1 MKKDVKRFKESVFY
15 PIGFV
20 VFLWVIKIYESLFS
34 VDFTEYGILPEKV
47 SGLKG
52 IITGP
57 LVHGDFNHLFSN
69 TIPLLISAIGI
80 LYFYRKIA
88 VKAILVIYIATGLG
102 VWIAARDAYYHI
114 GISGVVYGLVAFLF
128 FSGVFR
134 KDTRAI
140 AVSLIVIFLLGGMIY
155 GVFPTDPKI
164 SWESHLIGALSGL
177 LAAFYFRRV
186 DVFEPIEAPE
196 FFDESIITS
205 VTELPDDVAKGNE
218 PISFIYDFKPSNK
231 YLDGKDYQN

>member
-1 MKKDVKRFKESVFY
+1 MQKDIIRFKESVFY

-20 VFLWVIKIYESLFS
+20 VFLWAIKIYESLFS

-80 LYFYRKIA
+80 IYFYRKIA
-88 VKAILVIYIATGLG
+88 VKAILIIYIATGLG
-102 VWIAARDAYYHI
+102 VWIAARDAYHI

-134 KDTRAI
+134 KDTRSI

-155 GVFPTDPKI
+155 GIFPTDSKI
-164 SWESHLIGALSGL
+164 SWESHLIGALSGVFTS
-177 LAAFYFRRV
+177 FYFRKV
-186 DVFEPIEAPE
+186 DVFEPIYAPG
-196 FFDESIITS
+196 FSDESIITS
-205 VTELPDDVAKGNE
+205 VTELPEDIVKTSE
-218 PISFIYDFKPSNK
+218 PISFIYDFKPS
-231 YLDGKDYQN
+231 GKRNGEKPS

>member
-1 MKKDVKRFKESVFY
+1 MEKDIMRFKESVFY

-20 VFLWVIKIYESLFS
+20 VFLWIIKIYESLFS

-80 LYFYRKIA
+80 IYFYRKIA
-88 VKAILVIYIATGLG
+88 VKAILIIYIATGLG
-102 VWIAARDAYYHI
+102 VWIAARDAYHI

-134 KDTRAI
+134 KDTRSI

-155 GVFPTDPKI
+155 GIFPTDSKI
-164 SWESHLIGALSGL
+164 SWESHLIGALAGL
-177 LAAFYFRRV
+177 FTSFYFRKI
-186 DVFEPIEAPE
+186 DVLEPIYAPV
-196 FFDESIITS
+196 FSDESVITS
-205 VTELPDDVAKGNE
+205 VTELPNDVVTSNE

-231 YLDGKDYQN
+231 RTDSNGS

>member
-1 MKKDVKRFKESVFY
+1 MQKDVIRFKESVFY

-20 VFLWVIKIYESLFS
+20 VFLWAIKIYESLFS

-80 LYFYRKIA
+80 IYFYRKIA
-88 VKAILVIYIATGLG
+88 VKAILIIYIATGLG
-102 VWIAARDAYYHI
+102 VWIAARDAYHI

-134 KDTRAI
+134 KDTRSI

-155 GVFPTDPKI
+155 GIFPTDSKI
-164 SWESHLIGALSGL
+164 SWESHLIGALSGVF
-177 LAAFYFRRV
+177 ASFYFRRV
-186 DVFEPIEAPE
+186 DVFEPTDVPG
-196 FFDESIITS
+196 FSDESIITS
-205 VTELPDDVAKGNE
+205 VTELPEDIVKTSE
-218 PISFIYDFKPSNK
+218 PISFIYDFKPS
-231 YLDGKDYQN
+231 GKRNGEKPS

>member
-1 MKKDVKRFKESVFY
+1 MQKDIKRFKESVFY

-20 VFLWVIKIYESLFS
+20 VFLWAIKIYESLFS

-80 LYFYRKIA
+80 IYFYRKIA
-88 VKAILVIYIATGLG
+88 VKAILIIYIATGLG
-102 VWIAARDAYYHI
+102 VWIAARDAYHI

-134 KDTRAI
+134 KDTRSI

-155 GVFPTDPKI
+155 GIFPTDSKI
-164 SWESHLIGALSGL
+164 SWESHLIGALSGVF
-177 LAAFYFRRV
+177 ASFYFRKV
-186 DVFEPIEAPE
+186 DVFEAIYAPG
-196 FFDESIITS
+196 FPDESIITS
-205 VTELPDDVAKGNE
+205 VTELPEDIVKSNE
-218 PISFIYDFKPSNK
+218 PISFIYDFKPS
-231 YLDGKDYQN
+231 GKRNGEKPS